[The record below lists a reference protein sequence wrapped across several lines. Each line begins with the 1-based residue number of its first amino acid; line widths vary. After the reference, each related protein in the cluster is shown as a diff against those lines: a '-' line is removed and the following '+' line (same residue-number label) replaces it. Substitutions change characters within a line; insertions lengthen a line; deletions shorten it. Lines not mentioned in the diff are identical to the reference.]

1 MLRPWNTL
9 SRKTAYE
16 PNRFLR
22 VETHRVGLPDGRVI
36 EDWAWITVPE
46 YAVIL
51 ARTGAGKFLCFRQ
64 VKYAVPEP
72 SLAPP
77 GGYLEPGEAPL
88 AAAQRE
94 LQEETGFVSD
104 EWHPLGSYVVD
115 SNRGAG
121 KAHLFLALN
130 AREVGGKTSDDME
143 EQELLHLTRND
154 LEQAL
159 DQGKIPVLG
168 FAALLG
174 IGLRRLDQL
183 KSAS

>member
-1 MLRPWNTL
+1 MKPWKTL
-9 SRKTAYE
+9 SRKTAFA
-16 PNRFLR
+16 PNPFLK
-22 VETHRVGLPDGRVI
+22 VELHSVELPNGRVI
-36 EDWAWITVPE
+36 DDWTWIEVPE
-46 YAVIL
+46 YANIL
-51 ARTGAGKFLCFRQ
+51 ARTPRGTFLCFRQ
-64 VKYAVPEP
+64 IKYAVPVP

-77 GGYLEPGEAPL
+77 GGYLEPGEDPL
-88 AAAQRE
+88 AAAKRE

-130 AREVGGKTSDDME
+130 ARDVGGKLDDDLE
-143 EQELLHLTRND
+143 EQELLHLTRED

-168 FAALLG
+168 FATL
-174 IGLRRLDQL
+174 IGLGFRRLDQPL
-183 KSAS
+183 KYT